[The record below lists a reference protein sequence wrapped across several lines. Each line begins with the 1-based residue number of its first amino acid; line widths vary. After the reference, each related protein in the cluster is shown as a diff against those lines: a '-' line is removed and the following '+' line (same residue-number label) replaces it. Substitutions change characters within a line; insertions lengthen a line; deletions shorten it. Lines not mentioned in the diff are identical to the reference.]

1 MDEIHSQNSVEID
14 MSLETHLEG
23 ATVQDHSTSTNNDPL
38 VSDLNINKTLIPD
51 DDLKKDKDK
60 IKRRRSSYGHHIS
73 RRSICTKYMR
83 IKYIFRR
90 RTKKLKTEYS
100 AWRNLIKSRRA
111 KLSEALR
118 KEKLSW
124 KKKIF
129 LPELRNHIKTI
140 TLSQPDYNQY
150 LREIN
155 FVREKALLTKLEVVR
170 VTSMTES
177 FLKLSK
183 LYSQKSFEILEKEVF
198 GEIKD
203 PRVILKA
210 LQEG

>member
-1 MDEIHSQNSVEID
+1 IESNSVAVQQVSTVDSDASKSEKN
-14 MSLETHLEG
+14 SLEKEAERLE
-23 ATVQDHSTSTNNDPL
+23 
-38 VSDLNINKTLIPD
+38 
-51 DDLKKDKDK
+51 
-60 IKRRRSSYGHHIS
+60 IKLYEE
-73 RRSICTKYMR
+73 
-83 IKYIFRR
+83 
-90 RTKKLKTEYS
+90 RTKKLKTEYA

-118 KEKLSW
+118 DARKGEALLEEDDIS
-124 KKKIF
+124 
-129 LPELRNHIKTI
+129 PELRNHIKTI

-155 FVREKALLTKLEVVR
+155 FVKEKALLTKLEVVR

-183 LYSQKSFEILEKEVF
+183 LYSQKSFEILDKEIF

-210 LQEG
+210 LQQG